1 MIIDYNQSMNDR
13 PILIIDALNCFTR
26 AWAVYPQLNSNG
38 QQMGGTIGFLKT
50 LRKLVNEIQPKQVYI
65 CWESGGSTK
74 RRKIFKEYKMGRA
87 PEKLNRFYGE
97 DIPESNENR
106 SFQTAELIGILK
118 HVPVCQLY
126 VPDCEGDDVVA
137 YLCKNKFNEVNK
149 VVASS
154 DKDFYQLLDAK
165 TRIYSFHKKTFIL
178 AEQVFDEFRISA
190 RNWAVAKAIV
200 GEPIGGDNIPSIGG
214 VGFKTAAKCFPMLG
228 TDTDVLIQ
236 HIFDY
241 SQVNLGKQKTYKKV
255 LEGVD
260 IIKRNYRLVYL
271 GDNTLSLQ
279 QQTQIDNQMS
289 KFSPKTNKL
298 EIMRTLAKHGI
309 SDFNVDD
316 FVYCFNCIE
325 GIQQR

>member
-87 PEKLNRFYGE
+87 PEKLNRFYGS

-137 YLCKNKFNEVNK
+137 ALRGRPQGQRAHALTGAAPPT
-149 VVASS
+149 ASAAS
-154 DKDFYQLLDAK
+154 RAIAAKSPAAMRFGATIQLPPTATTEL
-165 TRIYSFHKKTFIL
+165 
-178 AEQVFDEFRISA
+178 SA
-190 RNWAVAKAIV
+190 R
-200 GEPIGGDNIPSIGG
+200 
-214 VGFKTAAKCFPMLG
+214 
-228 TDTDVLIQ
+228 
-236 HIFDY
+236 
-241 SQVNLGKQKTYKKV
+241 
-255 LEGVD
+255 
-260 IIKRNYRLVYL
+260 
-271 GDNTLSLQ
+271 
-279 QQTQIDNQMS
+279 
-289 KFSPKTNKL
+289 
-298 EIMRTLAKHGI
+298 
-309 SDFNVDD
+309 
-316 FVYCFNCIE
+316 
-325 GIQQR
+325 

>member
-1 MIIDYNQSMNDR
+1 VAAFPQ
-13 PILIIDALNCFTR
+13 FT
-26 AWAVYPQLNSNG
+26 SNG
-38 QQMGGTIGFLKT
+38 EQFGGTIGFLKT
-50 LRKLVNEIQPKQVYI
+50 LRKLVNEIQPKQVYV

-74 RRKIFKEYKMGRA
+74 RRAIFKEYKMGRS
-87 PEKLNRFYGE
+87 PERLNRFYGE
-97 DIPESNENR
+97 DLQESQENR

-137 YLCKNKFNEVNK
+137 YLCKNKLNEVDK

-178 AEQVFDEFRISA
+178 AQQVFDEFRIST

-200 GEPIGGDNIPSIGG
+200 GEPVGGDNIPSIKG
-214 VGFKTAAKCFPMLG
+214 VGFKTASKYFPMLG
-228 TDTDVLIQ
+228 TDTDVLLQ

-241 SQVNLGKQKTYKKV
+241 SNVNKGKQKIYEKV
-255 LEGVD
+255 LEGTD

-279 QQTQIDNQMS
+279 QQTQIDNQML
-289 KFSPKTNKL
+289 KHRPKTNKL

-316 FVYCFNCIE
+316 FVYSFNCIE
-325 GIQQR
+325 GIRQN